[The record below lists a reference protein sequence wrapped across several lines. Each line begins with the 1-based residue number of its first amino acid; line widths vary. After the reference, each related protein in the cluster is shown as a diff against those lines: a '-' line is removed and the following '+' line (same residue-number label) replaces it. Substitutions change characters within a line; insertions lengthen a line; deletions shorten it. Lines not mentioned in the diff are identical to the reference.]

1 MPEKQQISPLVTLT
15 TDLGTS
21 DHYVAVLKA
30 VMLGINPAIQ
40 FVDISHNIPPQD
52 IMACAWVV
60 KNAAFYFPKGT
71 VHLVAVDPT
80 TGTSRNPLVVKIND
94 QIFVGPDNGVFS
106 LIADQQAVDIF
117 QIDKE
122 DFWSKTLS
130 NTFHARDIFA
140 PVAAHLASGIALDW
154 IGKKID
160 SMVNYRW
167 AIPTDDHDS
176 LNGWVVHIDRFGN
189 LITNISK
196 KLVHSTASGRTSKVY
211 AGNTII
217 TGISTSFAN
226 VPESEALAY
235 FGSSDML
242 EVAINKGNAQ
252 QMLGVEKGTSV
263 TVLFKD

>member
-40 FVDISHNIPPQD
+40 FVDISHHIPPQD

-80 TGTSRNPLVVKIND
+80 TGTNRKPLAVKIKD
-94 QIFVGPDNGVFS
+94 QLFVGPDNGAFS
-106 LIADQQAVDIF
+106 LIADQNEAEMF
-117 QIDKE
+117 ELSKE
-122 DFWSKTLS
+122 EFWGKISS

-140 PVAAHLASGIALDW
+140 PIAAHLASGVALDW
-154 IGKKID
+154 IGKKVD
-160 SMVNYRW
+160 SMMNYRW

-196 KLVHSTASGRTSKVY
+196 SLVGSASSGRTSKVY

-217 TGISTSFAN
+217 TGISSAYAN

-235 FGSSDML
+235 FNSSDML
-242 EVAINKGNAQ
+242 EIAINKGDAQ